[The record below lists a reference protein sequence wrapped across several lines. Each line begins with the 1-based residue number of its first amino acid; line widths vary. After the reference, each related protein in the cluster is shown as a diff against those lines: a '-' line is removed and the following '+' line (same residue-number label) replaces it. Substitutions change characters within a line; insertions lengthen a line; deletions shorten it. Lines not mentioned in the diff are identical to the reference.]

1 MHRIEYKAVI
11 ASRGYHVYKD
21 TTWSNAKL
29 KEQVKV
35 ELETSKSSTD
45 IDPYACAVKAKHS
58 YFNGWKTVG
67 HVPRE
72 LSRYIYFFIKEEQG
86 TVDGVLNSLNY
97 KPSPIPAGGLE
108 VPLLLRF
115 SCPNPETIEK
125 LKGFIEDFYTYDY
138 TGIIHEEAS
147 SDDELS
153 DFELDIEDDETEI
166 TQEERSIEKETMEE
180 ESTEKET
187 MEEES
192 TEKETNENDVII
204 LD

>member
-1 MHRIEYKAVI
+1 M
-11 ASRGYHVYKD
+11 
-21 TTWSNAKL
+21 
-29 KEQVKV
+29 
-35 ELETSKSSTD
+35 
-45 IDPYACAVKAKHS
+45 
-58 YFNGWKTVG
+58 
-67 HVPRE
+67 
-72 LSRYIYFFIKEEQG
+72 
-86 TVDGVLNSLNY
+86 
-97 KPSPIPAGGLE
+97 
-108 VPLLLRF
+108 PLLLRF

-180 ESTEKET
+180 ESTEK
-187 MEEES
+187 
-192 TEKETNENDVII
+192 KPNENDVTMLGII